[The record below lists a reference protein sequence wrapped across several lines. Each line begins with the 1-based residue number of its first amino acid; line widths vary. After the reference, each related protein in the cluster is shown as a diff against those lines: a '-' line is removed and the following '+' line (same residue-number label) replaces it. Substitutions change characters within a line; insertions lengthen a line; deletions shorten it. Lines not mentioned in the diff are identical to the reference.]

1 MKIFDRE
8 SSIAQAM
15 HQNVKDWLVNKEHIY
30 SYEADK
36 EELERIEHRRW
47 TIFIIC

>member
-1 MKIFDRE
+1 MLDSSWHKMKIFDRE

-36 EELERIEHRRW
+36 EELERI
-47 TIFIIC
+47 